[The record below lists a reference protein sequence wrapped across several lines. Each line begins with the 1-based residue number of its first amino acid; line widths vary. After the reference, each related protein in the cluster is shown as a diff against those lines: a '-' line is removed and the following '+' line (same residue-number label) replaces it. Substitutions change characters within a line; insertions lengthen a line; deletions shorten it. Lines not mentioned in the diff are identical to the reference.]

1 MRDSM
6 KVDLLLLF
14 HRSIFRNINK
24 KPIQVFALLFC
35 LGLSGTL
42 LAQSGEEQIKIVM
55 PTDAR
60 VIRVDAKID
69 QWVYAGDTLAVLK
82 DSKGAKFKFRA
93 GVSGQLVFWRL
104 RNLKHYGAG
113 ETVGILRIAPVIV
126 EEVGSGT
133 SVVALPAFNEMLLNL
148 YNSTGLA
155 SLFRGQGL
163 DWTEGFGRLIMIG
176 VGLILLYLGI
186 RRAGAYRLWRYVVQ
200 YPFSRS
206 FGAGRALVLCL
217 RVWYNH
223 RNFSF
228 DNFHG
233 SWCNDRFRADAG
245 QSKNRFV
252 GRRGTV
258 RDFWYPPR
266 RTGIERNSRH

>member
-1 MRDSM
+1 MQNSKNM
-6 KVDLLLLF
+6 ELF
-14 HRSIFRNINK
+14 HSSALQNLMKMQLRIFTI
-24 KPIQVFALLFC
+24 LFF

-42 LAQSGEEQIKIVM
+42 FAQSSDEQINIVM

-126 EEVGSGT
+126 EEVERGG
-133 SVVALPAFNEMLLNL
+133 SVVALPAFYEMLLNL

-155 SLFRGQGL
+155 ALLRGQGL
-163 DWTEGFGRLIMIG
+163 DWSEGFGRLIMIG
-176 VGLILLYLGI
+176 VGLSLLYLGI
-186 RRAGAYRLWRYVVQ
+186 RRQFEPLLLVPIG
-200 YPFSRS
+200 
-206 FGAGRALVLCL
+206 FGAVLSNIPL
-217 RVWYNH
+217 
-223 RNFSF
+223 
-228 DNFHG
+228 
-233 SWCNDRFRADAG
+233 AG
-245 QSKNRFV
+245 LSEPGGLLYYVYEF
-252 GRRGTV
+252 GIT
-258 RDFWYPPR
+258 
-266 RTGIERNSRH
+266 TGIFPLIIFMGVGDRKSVV

>member
-1 MRDSM
+1 MQNSKKM
-6 KVDLLLLF
+6 DLLHLSTLQNLQELIKMLI
-14 HRSIFRNINK
+14 R
-24 KPIQVFALLFC
+24 VFALLLF
-35 LGLSGTL
+35 LGMSGTL
-42 LAQSGEEQIKIVM
+42 FAQSSDEQINIVM

-126 EEVGSGT
+126 EEVESGG
-133 SVVALPAFNEMLLNL
+133 SVVALPAFYEMLLNL

-155 SLFRGQGL
+155 ALFRGHGL

-176 VGLILLYLGI
+176 VGLILLYL
-186 RRAGAYRLWRYVVQ
+186 R
-200 YPFSRS
+200 
-206 FGAGRALVLCL
+206 
-217 RVWYNH
+217 
-223 RNFSF
+223 
-228 DNFHG
+228 
-233 SWCNDRFRADAG
+233 
-245 QSKNRFV
+245 
-252 GRRGTV
+252 
-258 RDFWYPPR
+258 PPR
-266 RTGIERNSRH
+266 HIDSELYGPISADVVEW